1 MKGMAETILSKLEGG
16 FISNYSLWT
25 EEQKEAAQR
34 IVAELEEHDFLIVRI
49 AWVDQQGVLKSKR
62 VPKEGFIKS
71 LKNGLNISTGTF
83 IFDSAYAL
91 VFNPFIPG
99 GGYGV
104 PEMTGC
110 PNITLVPDPLSFK
123 LIPWADRQ
131 AMVMCDI
138 YFNDGQPVPYS
149 ARQVYR
155 KALDKLKM
163 RGMESMVGLE
173 IEWYLTKIEDP
184 MLGVEHN
191 GDLGLPPAAP
201 KVSTVEHGLWYQA
214 EPHNQEIHEILDIL
228 AENLLKMGIPLRTME
243 NELGP
248 GQYEFVFDP
257 LEGMEAAD
265 AMMYFKIA
273 TKQISRKYGYMATF
287 MCRPHLK
294 GFCSS
299 GWHLHQSIID
309 KNTGNNLFMD
319 ENQAIS
325 EFGRHY
331 IGGILAN
338 ARAASVFT
346 TPTINGYKRLKPNS
360 LAPTSTVWGI
370 FNRGVMIN
378 VHGNPGDASSH
389 FENRIG
395 EPGANPYL
403 YMASQIVSGL
413 DGVDH
418 KIEPGE
424 PSETPYDNDRAK
436 LPKSLQEAVDELKRS
451 ELFLE
456 AFGES
461 FVKYIVA
468 VKESEYGRYLKYV
481 QEENIANAEVE
492 TTEWEQREYFEVL

>member
-1 MKGMAETILSKLEGG
+1 MTEGILSKLEEG
-16 FISNYSLWT
+16 FISSYQLWT
-25 EEQKEAAQR
+25 EEQKAAAQQ
-34 IVAELEEHDFLIVRI
+34 IIADMEEQDFLIVRI
-49 AWVDQQGVLKSKR
+49 AWVDHQGVLKSKR
-62 VPKEGFIKS
+62 VPKEGFIKT

-83 IFDSAYAL
+83 IFDSAYAI

-123 LIPWADRQ
+123 MIPWAERQ
-131 AMVMCDI
+131 AIVMCDI

-149 ARQVYR
+149 VRQVYR
-155 KALDKLKM
+155 QALEKLDR
-163 RGMESMVGLE
+163 RGMDSMVGLE
-173 IEWYLTKIEDP
+173 VEWYLTKLEDP
-184 MLGVEHN
+184 MLAVEHN
-191 GDLGLPPAAP
+191 GDLGTPPAAP

-214 EPHNQEIHEILDIL
+214 EPHNQEIHQFLDIL
-228 AENLLKMGIPLRTME
+228 AENLLQMGIPLRTME

-257 LEGMEAAD
+257 LTGMEAAD

-294 GFCSS
+294 GFSSS
-299 GWHLHQSIID
+299 GWHLHQSVID
-309 KNTGNNLFMD
+309 KETGKNLFMD
-319 ENQAIS
+319 DRQAIS

-331 IGGILAN
+331 IGGVLEN
-338 ARAASVFT
+338 AGAASVFSI
-346 TPTINGYKRLKPNS
+346 PTINGYKRLKPNS

-378 VHGNPGDASSH
+378 VHGSGGDPASH

-413 DGVDH
+413 YGVDH
-418 KIEPGE
+418 KIDPGE
-424 PSETPYDNDRAK
+424 PSVTPYDNDQTK
-436 LPKSLQEAVDELKRS
+436 LPTSLREAIEELKKS
-451 ELFLE
+451 EMFKE
-456 AFGES
+456 EFGES
-461 FVKYIVA
+461 FINYIA
-468 VKESEYGRYLKYV
+468 ALKESEVGRYLQYV
-481 QEENIANAEVE
+481 KEENIVNADVE

>member
-1 MKGMAETILSKLEGG
+1 MAESILSKLEEG
-16 FISNYSLWT
+16 FVGRNHLWT
-25 EEQKEAAQR
+25 EEQKEAAKQ
-34 IVAELEEHDFLIVRI
+34 IIADVEKQDFLIVRVG
-49 AWVDQQGVLKSKR
+49 WVDPQGILKSKR
-62 VPKEGFIKS
+62 VPKEGFLKT

-83 IFDSAYAL
+83 IFDSAYAI

-110 PNITLVPDPLSFK
+110 PNVTLVPDPLSFK
-123 LIPWADRQ
+123 MIPWAERQ
-131 AMVMCDI
+131 AIVMCDI

-155 KALDKLKM
+155 KALDKLEA
-163 RGMESMVGLE
+163 RGMENMVGLE

-184 MLGVEHN
+184 MLAVEHN
-191 GDLGLPPAAP
+191 GDLGTPPLPP

-214 EPHNQEIHEILDIL
+214 EPHNQEIHDILDTL

-257 LEGMEAAD
+257 LKGMEAAD

-273 TKQISRKYGYMATF
+273 TKQLARKYGYLATF

-294 GFCSS
+294 GFVSS
-299 GWHLHQSIID
+299 GWHLHQSVID
-309 KNTGNNLFMD
+309 KETGKNLFMD
-319 ENQAIS
+319 DRQAIS
-325 EFGRHY
+325 QFGRHY
-331 IGGILAN
+331 IGGILEN

-378 VHGNPGDASSH
+378 VHGAAGDHASH

-413 DGVDH
+413 HGVDH
-418 KIEPGE
+418 KIDPGV
-424 PSETPYDNDRAK
+424 PIETPYDNDRTK
-436 LPKSLQEAVDELKRS
+436 LPASLQEAVAELKKS
-451 ELFLE
+451 EILKE
-456 AFGES
+456 EFGES
-461 FVKYIVA
+461 FINYMVA
-468 VKESEYGRYLKYV
+468 LKESEVRRYLQYV
-481 QEENIANAEVE
+481 KEENIENAEVE